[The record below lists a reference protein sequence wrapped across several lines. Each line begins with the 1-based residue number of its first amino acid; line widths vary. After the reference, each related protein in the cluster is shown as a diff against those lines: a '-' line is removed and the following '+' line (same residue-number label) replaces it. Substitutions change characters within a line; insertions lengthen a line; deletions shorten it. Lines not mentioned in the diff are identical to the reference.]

1 MCVVCFCSYIVFLV
15 LLIYCIFFF
24 SSRRRHT
31 RCALVTGVQTC
42 ALPIS
47 AEAIEVGCLRLTLST
62 DDEPER
68 AVDSLR
74 WRGGCALSSGAEGFG
89 GFSDLLLAPDGRG
102 LVTISDKGRWLSAAL
117 AYDADGN
124 VAGLT
129 AARLGPL
136 HDTAGRLLSV
146 SIKCRQDAEALA
158 RLPDG
163 SLLVAFGREHRLR
176 RFTADLG
183 GVAGFS
189 MRKAGKVHITN
200 SINKS

>member
-1 MCVVCFCSYIVFLV
+1 MSP
-15 LLIYCIFFF
+15 
-24 SSRRRHT
+24 RRWEP
-31 RCALVTGVQTC
+31 TGG
-42 ALPIS
+42 AG

-62 DDEPER
+62 DDEPERAVDSLRWR

-102 LVTISDKGRWLSAAL
+102 LVAISDKGRWLSAAL

-136 HDTAGRLLSV
+136 HDTAGRLPSV
-146 SIKCRQDAEALA
+146 SLKRRQDAE
-158 RLPDG
+158 D
-163 SLLVAFGREHRLR
+163 
-176 RFTADLG
+176 
-183 GVAGFS
+183 
-189 MRKAGKVHITN
+189 RKSTRPH
-200 SINKS
+200 SSQ

>member
-1 MCVVCFCSYIVFLV
+1 M
-15 LLIYCIFFF
+15 LL
-24 SSRRRHT
+24 T
-31 RCALVTGVQTC
+31 PMLLKPTGG
-42 ALPIS
+42 AA

-117 AYDADGN
+117 ASDADGN

-129 AARLGPL
+129 AR
-136 HDTAGRLLSV
+136 S
-146 SIKCRQDAEALA
+146 EAHTSEIQ
-158 RLPDG
+158 
-163 SLLVAFGREHRLR
+163 SL
-176 RFTADLG
+176 
-183 GVAGFS
+183 
-189 MRKAGKVHITN
+189 MRT
-200 SINKS
+200 SYDY